1 MDRLNP
7 YAKKQRAAAAAAIK
21 ANTKGTKK
29 IKKVFIY
36 CYIFYRIRHSRRLQE
51 LLTTKLLLP

>member
-7 YAKKQRAAAAAAIK
+7 YAKKQRAAAVAAIK

-29 IKKVFIY
+29 IKKNKALKKASKAAFNKVAA
-36 CYIFYRIRHSRRLQE
+36 SLSDA
-51 LLTTKLLLP
+51 TKAAV